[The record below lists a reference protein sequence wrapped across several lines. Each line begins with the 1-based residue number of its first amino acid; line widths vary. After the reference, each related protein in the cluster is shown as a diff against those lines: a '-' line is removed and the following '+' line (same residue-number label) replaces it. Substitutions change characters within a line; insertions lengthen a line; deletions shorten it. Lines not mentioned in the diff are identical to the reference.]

1 MYNASCGSKMI
12 LFFKEIPD
20 DTLHSE
26 LKAFIQPVIKGGLLG
41 TKGKVT
47 KIDIIALKDKV
58 TNVIEFHALI
68 NIEPETAALRVIQ
81 KLNGQ
86 RFKDRKIKVK
96 QYVLRNWR
104 NDKRSDES
112 EAILLR
118 SENRKNPHR
127 RRKLDIIDKDSPEY
141 SSYESLYRHF

>member
-1 MYNASCGSKMI
+1 MI
-12 LFFKEIPD
+12 VFLKDIPN

-41 TKGKVT
+41 VKGKIT
-47 KIDIIALKDKV
+47 KIEVIALKDKL
-58 TNVIEFHALI
+58 TNLIEFHALVH
-68 NIEPETAALRVIQ
+68 IEPENAALRVIQ

-96 QYVLRNWR
+96 QYFLRNWH
-104 NDKRSDES
+104 NDKRSGES
-112 EAILLR
+112 EANALFN
-118 SENRKNPHR
+118 ENRKPPPR
-127 RRKLDIIDKDSPEY
+127 RRRMDIIDKDSPEY